1 VISFNLKDGKSLI
14 IHGDFSFSS
23 DKKGNLILSPILSD
37 NISNLDEIHKVVSK
51 RLSEP
56 TLESLYKED
65 EEKIAI
71 DNSPAK
77 SITLAEIQAEEEAR
91 KIFEDLINT
100 WAVNFNQEGEQ
111 PDRLQLFQDTM
122 MYNSSKIIKLI
133 KRRNGLTRS
142 IFQVLEKPYSEKERK
157 KLSREIAEN
166 IVQLS
171 AFVCPPI
178 GELLE
183 YPPPF

>member
-1 VISFNLKDGKSLI
+1 MISFNLKDGNNLI
-14 IHGDFSFSS
+14 VHGDFNFSH
-23 DKKGNLILSPILSD
+23 DEKGNIILSPILSERI
-37 NISNLDEIHKVVSK
+37 NSLEEIHRVVSK

-56 TLESLYKED
+56 TLESLYTHD

-71 DNSPAK
+71 DDSPAK
-77 SITLAEIQAEEEAR
+77 SISLAEIQSDEEAR
-91 KIFEDLINT
+91 KIFKDLINT
-100 WAVNFNQEGEQ
+100 WAINFNQEGDQ

-142 IFQVLEKPYSEKERK
+142 IFQVLENPYPEKERK

-178 GELLE
+178 GDLIE